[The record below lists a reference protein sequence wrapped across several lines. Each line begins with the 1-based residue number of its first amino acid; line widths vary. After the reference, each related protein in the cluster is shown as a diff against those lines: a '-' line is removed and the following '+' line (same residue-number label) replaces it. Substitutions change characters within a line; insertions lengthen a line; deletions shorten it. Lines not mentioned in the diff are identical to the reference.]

1 MTKTPFER
9 VASNW
14 ILTHPGA
21 CERRHHEMKEVVEIL
36 RTLETDPRMAAATES
51 FFGRSAALDL
61 RKSFSEKPSS
71 VGEVLDHL
79 EQHVGDRA

>member
-1 MTKTPFER
+1 
-9 VASNW
+9 
-14 ILTHPGA
+14 
-21 CERRHHEMKEVVEIL
+21 
-36 RTLETDPRMAAATES
+36 MAAATES